1 MNIGGVTNAFV
12 LLIAARVNCLQ
23 STAEAAAAASVIIYP
38 ACGLSLPPLQ
48 QNKGIAENAGQANN
62 VCARCDL
69 FLSEI
74 VTIFAANAHG
84 SPLAPGALARVECG
98 MEDGIIRTF
107 TVLVRSS
114 SSVCSRERTPASS
127 LRPIWKKRTVPP
139 PKTIGLASNILQAFS
154 MYLTNRVDRAGSG
167 EYSSEA
173 CLKDTSPA
181 APPYESSLKTPNTLP
196 LHLSSNRLHFF
207 SSTAGVAMLVECRG
221 GLPSFHFQ
229 HNGVF
234 TRRHS
239 RETRHDAIL

>member
-23 STAEAAAAASVIIYP
+23 STAAAAAGVIIYP

-48 QNKGIAENAGQANN
+48 QNKGIAENAGRTGGRTHN
-62 VCARCDL
+62 VCEVRLVFIGDCNNICRQRARVTISARC
-69 FLSEI
+69 
-74 VTIFAANAHG
+74 AR
-84 SPLAPGALARVECG
+84 SPARVECG
-98 MEDGIIRTF
+98 MEDGIIRAF

-139 PKTIGLASNILQAFS
+139 PKTIGLASALTFS

-173 CLKDTSPA
+173 CLKDT
-181 APPYESSLKTPNTLP
+181 
-196 LHLSSNRLHFF
+196 
-207 SSTAGVAMLVECRG
+207 
-221 GLPSFHFQ
+221 
-229 HNGVF
+229 
-234 TRRHS
+234 
-239 RETRHDAIL
+239 

>member
-23 STAEAAAAASVIIYP
+23 STAAAASVIIYP

-48 QNKGIAENAGQANN
+48 QNKGIAENAGRTGGRANN

-84 SPLAPGALARVECG
+84 SPLAPGALARSPARVECG
-98 MEDGIIRTF
+98 MEDGIIRAF

-127 LRPIWKKRTVPP
+127 LRPIWKKRTVPT
-139 PKTIGLASNILQAFS
+139 PKTIGLAS
-154 MYLTNRVDRAGSG
+154 
-167 EYSSEA
+167 
-173 CLKDTSPA
+173 
-181 APPYESSLKTPNTLP
+181 APT
-196 LHLSSNRLHFF
+196 
-207 SSTAGVAMLVECRG
+207 
-221 GLPSFHFQ
+221 
-229 HNGVF
+229 F
-234 TRRHS
+234 TRHLVS
-239 RETRHDAIL
+239 T